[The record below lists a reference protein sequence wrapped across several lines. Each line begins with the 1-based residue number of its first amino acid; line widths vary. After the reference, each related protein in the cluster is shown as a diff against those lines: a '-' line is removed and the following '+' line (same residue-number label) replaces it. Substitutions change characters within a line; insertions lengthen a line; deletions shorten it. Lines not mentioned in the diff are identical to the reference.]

1 MWVSRCSWVATAPR
15 TSASVCPTPPVTV
28 GTGGRHHGCTPLAG
42 ALPSF
47 LHDCGRSTFSP
58 TPSQVLRSLGYINH
72 SGAVELKG
80 SVARQ
85 ISNHELLLTQ
95 LLLDNTLTD
104 LRPEEIVAL
113 LSCTV
118 CQVRTQV
125 EPQLPSVLQKVR
137 VCD

>member
-1 MWVSRCSWVATAPR
+1 M
-15 TSASVCPTPPVTV
+15 
-28 GTGGRHHGCTPLAG
+28 
-42 ALPSF
+42 
-47 LHDCGRSTFSP
+47 
-58 TPSQVLRSLGYINH
+58 
-72 SGAVELKG
+72 ELKG

-95 LLLDNTLTD
+95 LLLDNALTD

-125 EPQLPSVLQKVR
+125 EPQLPSVLQKVSGR
-137 VCD
+137 ERAAGGRSSFFPATVLWPIGVP

>member
-1 MWVSRCSWVATAPR
+1 M
-15 TSASVCPTPPVTV
+15 
-28 GTGGRHHGCTPLAG
+28 
-42 ALPSF
+42 
-47 LHDCGRSTFSP
+47 
-58 TPSQVLRSLGYINH
+58 RSLGYINEG
-72 SGAVELKG
+72 GAVELKG

-125 EPQLPSVLQKVR
+125 EPQLPSVLQKVSGK
-137 VCD
+137 

>member
-1 MWVSRCSWVATAPR
+1 MKRYVNLSVSAISTAGPQGEVLSISWNRQRESVLLCSLAR
-15 TSASVCPTPPVTV
+15 
-28 GTGGRHHGCTPLAG
+28 GRAG
-42 ALPSF
+42 WAF
-47 LHDCGRSTFSP
+47 FFSLLFC
-58 TPSQVLRSLGYINH
+58 SLQVLRSLGYINEG
-72 SGAVELKG
+72 GAVELKG

-95 LLLDNTLTD
+95 LLLDNALTD

-125 EPQLPSVLQKVR
+125 EPQLPSVLQKVSG
-137 VCD
+137 